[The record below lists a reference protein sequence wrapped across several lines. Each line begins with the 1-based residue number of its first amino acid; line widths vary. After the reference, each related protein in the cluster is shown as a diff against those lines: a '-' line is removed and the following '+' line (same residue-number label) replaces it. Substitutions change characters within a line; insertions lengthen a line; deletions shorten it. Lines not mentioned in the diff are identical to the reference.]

1 MKKNEKVPDFSL
13 EISKTIFHPTHPVR
27 KKMKKMT
34 WGALNGGK
42 MARKWFF
49 RKMGKNNVK
58 RNKKTRKNSN
68 FSVKMSQ
75 TIFHPTH
82 PVRKK

>member
-1 MKKNEKVPDFSL
+1 MVERRGCGKAY
-13 EISKTIFHPTHPVR
+13 VR
-27 KKMKKMT
+27 GN
-34 WGALNGGK
+34 WGK